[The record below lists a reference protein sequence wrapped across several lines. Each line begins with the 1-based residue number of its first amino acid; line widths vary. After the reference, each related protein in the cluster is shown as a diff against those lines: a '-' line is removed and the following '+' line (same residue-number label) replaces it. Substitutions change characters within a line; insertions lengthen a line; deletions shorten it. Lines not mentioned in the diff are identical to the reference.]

1 MVAKHSLKELF
12 EYGVKNSQNVDQ
24 SLVVVTG
31 VLFIVGYHIV
41 LLLRRM

>member
-1 MVAKHSLKELF
+1 LF

-24 SLVVVTG
+24 SCLVVVTG

-41 LLLRRM
+41 